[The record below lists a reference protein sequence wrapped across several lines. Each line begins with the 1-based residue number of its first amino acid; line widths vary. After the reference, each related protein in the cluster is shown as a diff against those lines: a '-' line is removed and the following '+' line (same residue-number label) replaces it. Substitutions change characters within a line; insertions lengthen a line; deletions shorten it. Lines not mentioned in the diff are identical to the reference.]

1 MKKVNLN
8 CIFGALAPGLNEVE
22 DDVADRLI
30 NGGYA
35 TLIGEAVESDS
46 VSKEQHDALQEQ
58 HDALQEQVT
67 ALTVER
73 DNLLTQV
80 AMLGGGENGKKS
92 NSK

>member
-8 CIFGALAPGLNEVE
+8 CIFGAMAPGINEVE

-30 NGGYA
+30 EGGYA
-35 TLIGEAVESDS
+35 TLIGEAVASNS
-46 VSKEQHDALQEQ
+46 VPKEQY
-58 HDALQEQVT
+58 DALQEQVT

-80 AMLGGGENGKKS
+80 AMLGGGDNGKKS